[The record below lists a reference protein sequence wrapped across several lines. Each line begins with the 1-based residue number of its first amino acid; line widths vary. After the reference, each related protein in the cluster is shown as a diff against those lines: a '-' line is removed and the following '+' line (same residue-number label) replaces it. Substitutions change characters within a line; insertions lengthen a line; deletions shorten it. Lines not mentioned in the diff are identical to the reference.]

1 MDRPTPGRGLRVL
14 QCGARLAFSG
24 RPGTSDYIEPLLR
37 AGRLPMERRSSF
49 MSGYDALVVMIMVLH
64 IIVDLMIALTTQK
77 K

>member
-1 MDRPTPGRGLRVL
+1 
-14 QCGARLAFSG
+14 
-24 RPGTSDYIEPLLR
+24 
-37 AGRLPMERRSSF
+37 